1 MNQSR
6 RLLFFTLF
14 LAYIGAGV
22 ISILPGPTLLILAQH
37 TNVPLDIAGWSFT
50 ASSIGFALG
59 VLCAGFFSGKIA
71 PKYLLMAGLAIM
83 ATFGTV
89 IPLTHLF
96 PLLIAS
102 QFIMGIGF
110 GFIDVSINII
120 VALSFADT
128 LGQTLNN
135 LHSAFGIGALGGPL
149 VLSLTL
155 QMTHDATGA
164 YLLGAIAG
172 MVAIFLLV
180 RQHAPGAT
188 ARVHPTQHHHPRP
201 YPGTGQKES
210 QPQPGRPVEHRFIE
224 HVVAPTQVQPASS
237 VFKQLL
243 LWLFAIQFFLYLAAE
258 VGFNS
263 WIVTAISQT
272 ASITL
277 ALAAPAATA
286 FWSGLT
292 IGRLIGA
299 QLLKRGIL
307 TEHKLLY
314 CSFIGGGMS
323 GLLVAIFP
331 DHLWLS
337 FSASALVGFF
347 FGPIWPGAMAIVSRR
362 FVHALGTVSGVVLV
376 SAGISGMVVPVL
388 MGFLIPSIGVNWVMA
403 IPALACLLICI
414 PFSLALWRQRHTLH
428 LQGDAHTIK
437 PETPL
442 SSTI

>member
-59 VLCAGFFSGKIA
+59 VLCAGFLSGKIA

-155 QMTHDATGA
+155 QMIHDATGA

-172 MVAIFLLV
+172 MAAIFLLV
-180 RQHAPGAT
+180 RQYVPST
-188 ARVHPTQHHHPRP
+188 P
-201 YPGTGQKES
+201 GQKES
-210 QPQPGRPVEHRFIE
+210 QSQPGRSQGTLSGGAHPGDDEAQVI
-224 HVVAPTQVQPASS
+224 APTQVQPASS

-243 LWLFAIQFFLYLAAE
+243 LWLFALQFFLYLAAE

-299 QLLKRGIL
+299 QLLKQGIL

-362 FVHALGTVSGVVLV
+362 FVHALGAVSGVLLI
-376 SAGISGMVVPVL
+376 SAGISGMIVPVL

-414 PFSLALWRQRHTLH
+414 PFSLAHWRQRHTLH